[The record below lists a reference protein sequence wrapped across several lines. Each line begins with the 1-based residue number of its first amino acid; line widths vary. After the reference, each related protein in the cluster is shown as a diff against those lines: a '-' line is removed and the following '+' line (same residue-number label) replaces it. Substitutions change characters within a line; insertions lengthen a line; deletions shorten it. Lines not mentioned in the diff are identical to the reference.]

1 MAIVH
6 IVLVVLCSVLVRGS
20 TLDRIEE
27 ELDSRSSKRLDELL
41 ENVFERLEKRRE
53 PAIAEVEKVGAEGI
67 DFLPVK
73 PPVLQKPCCEKG
85 ETIVDLREGG
95 VCHTNGGAAEVL
107 TKPTGP
113 ASDEKQCNKQ
123 AVLKVAFDKLESCTC
138 CAKFPECGRRMLR
151 IDLELSSG
159 PRSGFMF
166 NIGDSK
172 SNNGYAGDSNDQ
184 FNDAELDGSY
194 PNIKAWASDK
204 CKVKPL
210 KTYANALVTNAV
222 SHVTMY
228 VSNEHVRV
236 TNDNGLDE
244 YLCHECLFALNG
256 QPDSSRGGINEDIY
270 VALNRVVAGG
280 RIGVGVCSAKLSWV
294 CPDWH

>member
-53 PAIAEVEKVGAEGI
+53 PAR
-67 DFLPVK
+67 
-73 PPVLQKPCCEKG
+73 